1 MLPRVQCEIVQYTDE
16 EELSFTLTNVLLDT
30 GAETSLISYENVPI
44 NFEKDIGPTINLA
57 NAIDN
62 NFASTA
68 LRLRCSLRL
77 QDEEIEISNCE
88 FLILEKSS
96 HMAFNAIIGMN
107 IQA

>member
-30 GAETSLISYENVPI
+30 GAETSLISYENEPI
-44 NFEKDIGPTINLA
+44 NFEKDIGPTIYLA

-68 LRLRCSLRL
+68 SRLRCSLRL

-88 FLILEKSS
+88 FLILKK
-96 HMAFNAIIGMN
+96 
-107 IQA
+107 